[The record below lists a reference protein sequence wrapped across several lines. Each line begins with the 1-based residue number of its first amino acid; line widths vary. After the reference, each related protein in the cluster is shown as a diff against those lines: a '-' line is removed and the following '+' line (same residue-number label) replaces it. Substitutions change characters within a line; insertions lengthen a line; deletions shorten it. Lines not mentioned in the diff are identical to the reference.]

1 MATRRT
7 GSRAS
12 NQSEQ
17 RLQPDTRNPFQ
28 HIPFAERDLRG
39 IEQGGSAPKVF
50 VEVDPNYREAL
61 AGTLDA
67 AAQELE
73 AELVAFPQ
81 SLGPLVVRLREDGIA
96 KSHRPLKLV
105 DEAGLVPAGH
115 ERLEEMLVGAHRASI
130 AALRSVILERD
141 IQAIK
146 ANLSVILRIDPW
158 TRARRNPEG
167 TLALRERGSA
177 LLRLFRYQNNAAN
190 AQLFESIKV
199 LMAKLGLK
207 HRFLRQGRHGWFYL
221 CLSGLADIA
230 EEKFDV
236 LLGFPGVRR
245 LMPEPVYHQTATAG
259 APTPKALSTLPLPA
273 MPGLPTV
280 AVFDTGVAPT
290 ASDLQPWLV
299 GSETFVLPPETDHQH
314 GTMVAS
320 LVAGAHTLN
329 ASHEDLPD
337 VGSLVYNVC
346 GLESVAGGGR
356 VSDLTLRLED
366 ALKRRPDVRVWNLSL
381 GMRVPCNEQTFS
393 EFAQT
398 LDRLSDQ
405 YNVLFV
411 VAAGN
416 YLDAPRR
423 TWPSVPPGLMDR
435 VSSPGESVRALTVG
449 SVCHLSDPS
458 ALNAV
463 GEPAAY
469 SRRGP
474 GPVFTPKPDIV
485 HIGGGVHQP
494 WSAGLSSVAVLSAGN
509 TKVWRFGT
517 SFAAPIAASMAA
529 HAWQAM
535 EGQPGLTPSPSLVK
549 AVMIHAA
556 QLSSPAYSPMERRYY
571 GVGLPKGVITGLY
584 DRADSFT
591 LVFEA
596 RLVPGMRWRKAP
608 YPIPAGLLRDGR
620 LACEVIITSVYSPP
634 VDPDAG
640 AEYVRANVELS
651 FGTLDGDNIASKV
664 PMKGEDGIDGYEAM
678 QVEHGGKW
686 APVKIHRKRFSLGI
700 GGTDWA
706 LQARMFMRAFEPA
719 PAEGLQVHIICTL
732 RALDGNADVHAQGL
746 QALAATNWVRQDLP
760 LRVPVRSG
768 AQ

>member
-7 GSRAS
+7 ESRS
-12 NQSEQ
+12 RTQSEQ

-28 HIPFAERDLRG
+28 HIPFVERDLRG
-39 IEQGGSAPKVF
+39 IEPRGGAPKVF
-50 VEVDPNYREAL
+50 VEVDSNYREAL
-61 AGTLDA
+61 VATLDSA
-67 AAQELE
+67 VQELE
-73 AELVAFPQ
+73 AELAAFPH
-81 SLGPLVVRLREDGIA
+81 SLGPLVVSLREDGIA

-115 ERLEEMLVGAHRASI
+115 ERVEEMLVGAHRASI

-141 IQAIK
+141 IQVIR
-146 ANLSVILRIDPW
+146 ANLSVIRRIDPW
-158 TRARRNPEG
+158 SRARRNPEG

-177 LLRLFRYQNNAAN
+177 ILRLFRYGSDAAN
-190 AQLFESIKV
+190 AQLFESIK
-199 LMAKLGLK
+199 LLISQLGLK
-207 HRFLRQGRHGWFYL
+207 HRFFRQGRHGWFYI
-221 CLSGLADIA
+221 CVSGLADIA
-230 EEKFDV
+230 EEKLDV

-245 LMPEPVYHQTATAG
+245 LMPEPLYHQAATTGGQTPA
-259 APTPKALSTLPLPA
+259 APLSFPLPA
-273 MPGLPTV
+273 SPELPTV

-299 GSETFVLPPETDHQH
+299 GSDTFVLPPETDYQH

-320 LVAGAHTLN
+320 LVAGAHVLN
-329 ASHEDLPD
+329 ASHEDLPE

-346 GLESVAGGGR
+346 GLESVPGGGR
-356 VSDLTLRLED
+356 ISDLTMRLEE
-366 ALKRRPDVRVWNLSL
+366 ALKRRPDIHVWNLSL
-381 GMRVPCNEQTFS
+381 GTRVPCNEQTFS

-416 YLDAPRR
+416 YINEPRR
-423 TWPSVPPGLMDR
+423 TWPSTLGLLDR

-458 ALNAV
+458 ALNAA

-494 WSAGLSSVAVLSAGN
+494 WNAGGSSVAVLSAGN
-509 TKVWRFGT
+509 SMVRSFGT
-517 SFAAPIAASMAA
+517 SFAAPVAASMAA
-529 HAWQAM
+529 HTWQAM
-535 EGQPGLTPSPSLVK
+535 EGQRGLTPSPSLVK

-556 QLSSPAYSPMERRYY
+556 QLSSPAYSPIERRYY
-571 GVGLPKGVITGLY
+571 GAGLPKDVVAGLY
-584 DRADSFT
+584 DRPDSFT

-608 YPIPAGLLRDGR
+608 YPIPSGLMRDGR
-620 LACEVIITSVYSPP
+620 LACEVIITAAYSPP
-634 VDPDAG
+634 LDPDAG

-651 FGTLDGDNIASKV
+651 FGTLDGENIASKV
-664 PMKGEDGIDGYEAM
+664 PMKGEDETDGYEAM

-686 APVKIHRKRFSLGI
+686 APVKIHRKRFPQGVV
-700 GGTDWA
+700 GTDWA
-706 LQARMFMRAFEPA
+706 LQARMFLRALEPSI
-719 PAEGLQVHIICTL
+719 AEGLQVHIICTL
-732 RALDGNADVHAQGL
+732 RALDGNPDVHAQGL
-746 QALAATNWVRQDLP
+746 QALVATNWIREELP
-760 LRVPVRSG
+760 LRVPVRP
-768 AQ
+768 AAR

>member
-1 MATRRT
+1 M
-7 GSRAS
+7 
-12 NQSEQ
+12 
-17 RLQPDTRNPFQ
+17 
-28 HIPFAERDLRG
+28 
-39 IEQGGSAPKVF
+39 
-50 VEVDPNYREAL
+50 
-61 AGTLDA
+61 
-67 AAQELE
+67 
-73 AELVAFPQ
+73 
-81 SLGPLVVRLREDGIA
+81 
-96 KSHRPLKLV
+96 
-105 DEAGLVPAGH
+105 
-115 ERLEEMLVGAHRASI
+115 
-130 AALRSVILERD
+130 
-141 IQAIK
+141 
-146 ANLSVILRIDPW
+146 
-158 TRARRNPEG
+158 
-167 TLALRERGSA
+167 
-177 LLRLFRYQNNAAN
+177 
-190 AQLFESIKV
+190 
-199 LMAKLGLK
+199 
-207 HRFLRQGRHGWFYL
+207 
-221 CLSGLADIA
+221 
-230 EEKFDV
+230 

-245 LMPEPVYHQTATAG
+245 LMPEPLYHQTATTG
-259 APTPKALSTLPLPA
+259 APATTALRSLPLPA
-273 MPGLPTV
+273 TPGLPTV

-320 LVAGAHTLN
+320 LVAGAHALN

-356 VSDLTLRLED
+356 ISDLTTRLEE
-366 ALKRRPDVRVWNLSL
+366 ALKRRPDIRVWNLSL

-405 YNVLFV
+405 HNVLFV

-416 YLDAPRR
+416 YLDEPRR
-423 TWPSVPPGLMDR
+423 TWPSALGLLDR

-458 ALNAV
+458 ALNGA

-485 HIGGGVHQP
+485 HFGGGVHRP
-494 WSAGLSSVAVLSAGN
+494 WNAGGSSVAVLSAAN
-509 TKVWRFGT
+509 TTVRSFGT
-517 SFAAPIAASMAA
+517 SFAAPVAASMAA

-535 EGQPGLTPSPSLVK
+535 EGHPGLTPSPSLVK

-556 QLSSPAYSPMERRYY
+556 QLSSPAYSPVERRYY
-571 GVGLPKGVITGLY
+571 GTGLPKDVITGLY
-584 DRADSFT
+584 DRPDSFT
-591 LVFEA
+591 LMFEA

-620 LACEVIITSVYSPP
+620 LACEVIITAAYSPP

-651 FGTLDGDNIASKV
+651 FGTLDGDNIVSKV
-664 PMKGEDGIDGYEAM
+664 PMKGEDGTDGYEAI

-686 APVKIHRKRFSLGI
+686 APVKIHRKRFSQGI

-706 LQARMFMRAFEPA
+706 LQARMFLRAFEPA
-719 PAEGLQVHIICTL
+719 IAEGLQVHIICTL
-732 RALDGNADVHAQGL
+732 RALDGNPAVHAQGL
-746 QALAATNWVRQDLP
+746 QALHTTNWVRQDLP
-760 LRVPVRSG
+760 LRVPVRSR